1 MSRPFLCLPPNLSL
15 DKTPYSHLVQCAEVM
30 HTNMMKKV
38 ALTLSLALAA
48 TLSISPSLAKDK
60 RDGQDAVREQ
70 RERGQV
76 MSLRQIEGRVVPQ
89 MNGMEYLGF
98 DDYDQNEQIYRLRF
112 IEGNRV
118 KFVYVDAV
126 TGRVVRV
133 R

>member
-1 MSRPFLCLPPNLSL
+1 
-15 DKTPYSHLVQCAEVM
+15 M
-30 HTNMMKKV
+30 HTTMMKKV

>member
-1 MSRPFLCLPPNLSL
+1 MSRPFLCLPPNLSPN
-15 DKTPYSHLVQCAEVM
+15 KTPYSHLVQCGGVM
-30 HTNMMKKV
+30 HKTMMKKV

-89 MNGMEYLGF
+89 MQGMEYLGF

>member
-1 MSRPFLCLPPNLSL
+1 
-15 DKTPYSHLVQCAEVM
+15 
-30 HTNMMKKV
+30 MMKKV
-38 ALTLSLALAA
+38 ALALFAPLSLVMITGALGVSLA
-48 TLSISPSLAKDK
+48 SPLLAKDK

-70 RERGQV
+70 REKGEV

-89 MNGMEYLGF
+89 MQGMEYLGF
-98 DDYDQNEQIYRLRF
+98 DDYDENEQIYRLRF

-118 KFVYVDAV
+118 RFVYVDAV